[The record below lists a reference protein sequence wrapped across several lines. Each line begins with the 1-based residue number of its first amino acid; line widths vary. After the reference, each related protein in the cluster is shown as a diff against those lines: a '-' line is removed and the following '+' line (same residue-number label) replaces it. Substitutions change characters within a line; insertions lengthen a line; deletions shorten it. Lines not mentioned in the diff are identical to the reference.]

1 MLQSQQESGAAAG
14 CTGGRQLLRFESL
27 WPMGPPSPAS
37 LPHPAPPLL
46 PAGQDRCLPPPGH
59 PAPPL
64 NPQRRHRAAA
74 LLNRAVEL
82 GTFISIISFTP
93 QEPSVR

>member
-46 PAGQDRCLPPPGH
+46 PPPGH